1 MKKAEQ
7 KLPWHLLLIFLI
19 FSLSI
24 WAAGYYYYNKEK
36 EAIKEDK
43 QEDLLAIADL
53 KVKQI
58 EDWRRERLAD
68 AIVLFNNSFFIKPIQ
83 QYMQS
88 DSQGIRQEIL
98 FIMDALLKQY
108 QYTSVIL
115 LDAQGHIKLAV
126 PGEKEI
132 LGPEAKRLAAEAFN
146 TKKVVFSD
154 LYRSKITNA
163 IRLTV
168 VVPILVQRGRDTTP
182 VGVLLLRNDPYQFL
196 YPLIQTWPTPSRTAE
211 TSMIRREGDEVVYLN
226 ELRHQK
232 DTALTLR
239 FPVTQKDLPA
249 AMALRGIEG
258 IVEGIDYRGVPVLA
272 ALKRVPDS
280 PWILIAKVDKEEI
293 YAPIRHNLWVTTIFV
308 SIMIFA
314 AGGFIG
320 FLWRH
325 QQAVFYQERYE
336 TEQKHLAFLQHF
348 EYLTQY
354 ANDIILLSDKN
365 MRIIEVNDR
374 ASMTYGYTG
383 DELTQMNLKDLRE
396 AETRS
401 LLEQQIRQAE
411 EQDGVIYET
420 MHQRKDG
427 TKFPVEVSARLI
439 DIQGEKFYQH
449 IIRDISERKEAEARV
464 LKEKQFSDSVIN
476 SLPGLFYLFDQEG
489 RFLSWNKNMEMLT
502 GYSGGEIAK
511 MSPLEFFSVDEQYR
525 VAEKIKETFMKGQS
539 TVEAYLISKNGERT
553 PYYLIGFHLK
563 LEEQDYLI
571 GTGIDITQRKQIEE
585 QLMIYRE
592 HLEELVHE
600 RTIELESATRQLQK
614 EMNERIVMADALRE
628 SEEKFRSIVDNIG
641 IGISLIGPDME
652 ILSLNRHMQQWFP
665 HIEAAK
671 KPVCYRAFNTPP
683 KDEVCSYCPTCK
695 TLQDGQVHIS
705 VTETPV
711 NGEIRNY
718 RIISSPVRNKEGTII
733 AAIEMVEDVTERK
746 RSEEEII
753 RLNEALRN
761 NILQL
766 ENTNKEL
773 ESFSYSVSHDLR
785 APLRSIDGFSKI
797 LVEDYGEKLDGEGGH
812 YIQRVRNASQRMGQ
826 LIDDLLDLSRV
837 SRQDMQ
843 VEQVDLSSLTNT
855 IATDLRNSSPE
866 RKVEFILQEG
876 IAVYGDNRL
885 LQILLEN
892 LLSNAM
898 KFTARTEE
906 AKIEFGAEDQAGEL
920 VYFVRDN
927 GAGFDMTY
935 SDKLF
940 GAFQRLH
947 SQDEFPGTGIG
958 LAIVQRIVNRHKG
971 RIWAH
976 GVVGEGAT
984 FFFTLPGK

>member
-7 KLPWHLLLIFLI
+7 KFPWHLLLIFLVL
-19 FSLSI
+19 SLSI
-24 WAAGYYYYNKEK
+24 WAAGYHYYNKEK
-36 EAIKEDK
+36 EVIKKEK

-58 EDWRRERLAD
+58 QDWRKERLSD
-68 AIVLFNNSFFIKPIQ
+68 AMALFDNPFFIKPIQ

-88 DSQGIRQEIL
+88 ASQGIRQEVL
-98 FIMDALLKQY
+98 STMDTMLKLY
-108 QYTSVIL
+108 QYKSVIL

-126 PGEKEI
+126 PGGKEI
-132 LGPEAKRLAAEAFN
+132 LGPDAKRLTAEAFN
-146 TKKVVFSD
+146 TEKVIFSD

-163 IRLTV
+163 IHLTV
-168 VVPILVQRGRDTTP
+168 VVPLLAERGQGTIP
-182 VGVLLLRNDPYQFL
+182 IGVLLLRNDPHLVL
-196 YPLIQTWPTPSRTAE
+196 YPLIQTWPTLSRTAE
-211 TSMIRREGDEVVYLN
+211 TIMVRREGDDVVYLN
-226 ELRHQK
+226 ELRHK
-232 DTALTLR
+232 KGTALTLR
-239 FPVTQKDLPA
+239 YPLTQKDLPA

-280 PWILIAKVDKEEI
+280 RWYLIVKVDREEI
-293 YAPIRHNLWVTTIFV
+293 YAPIRHNLWVTSLFV

-325 QQAVFYQERYE
+325 QEAVFYQERYGA
-336 TEQKHLAFLQHF
+336 EQKHLAFLKHF

-374 ASMTYGYTG
+374 ASMRYGYTG
-383 DELTQMNLKDLRE
+383 DELTQMNLRDLRE
-396 AETRS
+396 PEPRS
-401 LLEQQIRQAE
+401 FLEQQLRQAE

-420 MHQRKDG
+420 THQRKDG
-427 TKFPVEVSARLI
+427 TTFPIEVSARLI

-476 SLPGLFYLFDQEG
+476 SLPGLFYLFDKEG
-489 RFLSWNKNMEMLT
+489 RFLRWNQNLEILT
-502 GYSGGEIAK
+502 GYSAGEIAK
-511 MSPLEFFSVDEQYR
+511 MSPLEFFPVDEQYR
-525 VAEKIKETFMKGQS
+525 VAEKIQETFMKGKA
-539 TVEAYLISKNGERT
+539 TVEAYLISKKGERT
-553 PYYLIGFHLK
+553 PYFLTGVHLK

-571 GTGIDITQRKQIEE
+571 GMGVDITQRKQIEE
-585 QLMIYRE
+585 QLVIYRE

-614 EMNERIVMADALRE
+614 EMNERIVTADALRE
-628 SEEKFRSIVDNIG
+628 SEEKYKSIIDNIG
-641 IGISLIGPDME
+641 MGIALISPDME
-652 ILSLNRHMQQWFP
+652 ILSLNRLMQQWFLP
-665 HIEAAK
+665 IETGN

-683 KDEVCSYCPTCK
+683 KDEICSYCPTCR
-695 TLQDGQVHIS
+695 TLQDGRVHIS
-705 VTETPV
+705 MKETPV
-711 NGEIRNY
+711 NGEIRSY
-718 RIISSPVRNKEGTII
+718 RIISSPVRNREGTII
-733 AAIEMVEDVTERK
+733 AAIEMVEDVTEEK
-746 RSEEEII
+746 RSAEEIV

-766 ENTNKEL
+766 ENINKEL

-797 LVEDYGEKLDGEGGH
+797 LVEDYGGKLDEEGRH

-837 SRQDMQ
+837 SRQDMRI
-843 VEQVDLSSLTNT
+843 EAVDLSSLANT
-855 IATDLRNSSPE
+855 IAKELRNTSPG
-866 RKVEFILQEG
+866 RQVEFILQEG
-876 IAVYGDNRL
+876 ITVYGDNRL
-885 LQILLEN
+885 FQILLEN
-892 LLSNAM
+892 LFSNAM

-906 AKIEFGAEDQAGEL
+906 ARIEFGAEDQVGEL

-927 GAGFDMTY
+927 GVGFDMTY

-958 LAIVQRIVNRHKG
+958 LAIVQRIVNRHSG

>member
-1 MKKAEQ
+1 MKKTEQ
-7 KLPWHLLLIFLI
+7 KFPWHLLFIFLVL
-19 FSLSI
+19 SLSI
-24 WAAGYYYYNKEK
+24 WAAGYHYYNKEK
-36 EAIKEDK
+36 EAIKAEK

-58 EDWRRERLAD
+58 EDWRRERLGD
-68 AIVLFNNSFFIKPIQ
+68 AMVLFNNPLFVKPIQ

-88 DSQGIRQEIL
+88 NSQEIRQEIL
-98 FIMDALLKQY
+98 SSMDTLLKQY
-108 QYTSVIL
+108 HYTSVLL
-115 LDAQGHIKLAV
+115 LDVQGHIKLAV
-126 PGEKEI
+126 PGGKEI
-132 LGPEAKRLAAEAFN
+132 IGPVAKKLAAETVN

-154 LYRSKITNA
+154 LYRHAITNT

-168 VVPILVQRGRDTTP
+168 IVPLLVQRGRDTTP
-182 VGVLLLRNDPYQFL
+182 IGILLLRNDPYRFL
-196 YPLIQTWPTPSRTAE
+196 FPLIQTWPTPSRTAE
-211 TSMIRREGDEVVYLN
+211 TSMVRREGEEVVFLN

-249 AMALRGIEG
+249 AIAIRGIEG
-258 IVEGIDYRGVPVLA
+258 IIEGKDYRGVPVIA

-280 PWILIAKVDKEEI
+280 PWFLITKVDKEEI
-293 YAPIRHNLWVTTIFV
+293 YAPIRYNLWITTILV
-308 SIMIFA
+308 SIMIVA
-314 AGGFIG
+314 SGGLIG

-325 QQAVFYQERYE
+325 QQAVFYQEHYE
-336 TEQKHLAFLQHF
+336 AELKHLAFLRHF
-348 EYLTQY
+348 EYLTKY
-354 ANDIILLSDKN
+354 ANDIILLTDKN
-365 MRIIEVNDR
+365 LRIIEVNDR
-374 ASMTYGYTG
+374 ASLSYGYTD
-383 DELTQMNLKDLRE
+383 DELLQLNLKDLR
-396 AETRS
+396 APETRS
-401 LLEQQIRQAE
+401 LLEQQIKQIE
-411 EQDGVIYET
+411 EQNGLIYAT
-420 MHQRKDG
+420 IHQKKDG
-427 TKFPVEVSARLI
+427 STFPVEVSARI
-439 DIQGEKFYQH
+439 IEIEGKNFYQN
-449 IIRDISERKEAEARV
+449 IIRDITERKEAEARL
-464 LKEKQFSDSVIN
+464 LKEKKFSDSVIN
-476 SLPGLFYLFDQEG
+476 SLPGLFYLFDKEG
-489 RFLSWNKNMEMLT
+489 HFLSWNHNMEMLT
-502 GYSGGEIAK
+502 GYSAEEIAK
-511 MSPLEFFSVDEQYR
+511 MSPLEFFPVDEQYR
-525 VAEKIKETFMKGQS
+525 ITEKIKEIFMRGQS
-539 TVEAYLISKNGERT
+539 TIEANLISKNGEKT
-553 PYYLIGFHLK
+553 PYFLTGFHLK
-563 LEEQDYLI
+563 LEQQDYLI
-571 GTGIDITQRKQIEE
+571 GMGIDITQRKQIEE

-600 RTIELESATRQLQK
+600 RTLELESATRQLQK
-614 EMNERIVMADALRE
+614 EMNERTVIADALRE
-628 SEEKFRSIVDNIG
+628 SEEKYRSIVDNIG

-683 KDEVCSYCPTCK
+683 KDEVCSYCPTCN

-718 RIISSPVRNKEGTII
+718 RIISSPVRDKGGTII

-753 RLNEALRN
+753 RLNEALKN

-785 APLRSIDGFSKI
+785 SPLRSIDGFSKI
-797 LVEDYGEKLDGEGGH
+797 LVEDYGGKLDEEGRH

-843 VEQVDLSSLTNT
+843 VEPVDLSSLTNT
-855 IATDLRNSSPE
+855 IATDLRNAFPG
-866 RKVEFILQEG
+866 RQVEFILQEG

-958 LAIVQRIVNRHKG
+958 LAIVQRIVSRHSG

>member
-7 KLPWHLLLIFLI
+7 KFPWHLLLIFLI

-58 EDWRRERLAD
+58 EDWRRERLGD
-68 AIVLFNNSFFIKPIQ
+68 AMVLFNNPLFVKPIQ

-88 DSQGIRQEIL
+88 NSQEIRQGILSSMET
-98 FIMDALLKQY
+98 LLKQY
-108 QYTSVIL
+108 HYTGVLL
-115 LDAQGHIKLAV
+115 LDVQGHIKLAV
-126 PGEKEI
+126 PGGKEI
-132 LGPEAKRLAAEAFN
+132 IGPVAKRLAAEAVN

-154 LYRSKITNA
+154 LYRHAITNT

-168 VVPILVQRGRDTTP
+168 IVPLLVQRGQDTTP
-182 VGVLLLRNDPYQFL
+182 IGILLLRIDPYQFL
-196 YPLIQTWPTPSRTAE
+196 FPLIQTWPTPSRTAE
-211 TSMIRREGDEVVYLN
+211 TSMVRREGEEVVFLN

-249 AMALRGIEG
+249 AIAIRGIEG
-258 IVEGIDYRGVPVLA
+258 IIEGKDYRGVPVIA

-280 PWILIAKVDKEEI
+280 PWFLITKVDKEEI
-293 YAPIRHNLWVTTIFV
+293 YAPIRHNLWITTILV
-308 SIMIFA
+308 SIMIVA
-314 AGGFIG
+314 SAGLIG

-325 QQAVFYQERYE
+325 QQAVFYQKHYE
-336 TEQKHLAFLQHF
+336 AELKHLAFLQHF

-374 ASMTYGYTG
+374 ASMSYGYTG
-383 DELTQMNLKDLRE
+383 DELIQMNLRDLRE
-396 AETRS
+396 AETQS
-401 LLEQQIRQAE
+401 LLEQQLRQAE

-420 MHQRKDG
+420 MHKRKDG

-439 DIQGEKFYQH
+439 DIQGKKFYQH
-449 IIRDISERKEAEARV
+449 IIRDISERKEAEARI
-464 LKEKQFSDSVIN
+464 LKEKQFSDSVID
-476 SLPGLFYLFDQEG
+476 SLPGLFYLFDKEG
-489 RFLSWNKNMEMLT
+489 RFLSWNKNLEMLT
-502 GYSGGEIAK
+502 GYSAGEIAK
-511 MSPLEFFSVDEQYR
+511 MSPLEFFPIDEQYLA
-525 VAEKIKETFMKGQS
+525 AEKIQETFMKGKS
-539 TVEAYLISKNGERT
+539 TVEAHLISKNGERT
-553 PYYLIGFHLK
+553 PYFLTGVHLK

-571 GTGIDITQRKQIEE
+571 GMGIDITQRKQIEE

-614 EMNERIVMADALRE
+614 EMNERIVTADALRE
-628 SEEKFRSIVDNIG
+628 SEERYRSIVDNIG
-641 IGISLIGPDME
+641 MGIALISPDME
-652 ILSLNRHMQQWFP
+652 ILSLNRLMQQWFLP
-665 HIEAAK
+665 VETGN
-671 KPVCYRAFNTPP
+671 KPVCYRVFNTPP
-683 KDEVCSYCPTCK
+683 KDEICSYCPTCR

-705 VTETPV
+705 MKETPV
-711 NGEIRNY
+711 NGEIRSY

-733 AAIEMVEDVTERK
+733 AAIEMVEDVTEEK
-746 RSEEEII
+746 RSEEEIV

-766 ENTNKEL
+766 KNINKEL

-797 LVEDYGEKLDGEGGH
+797 LVEDYGGKLDEEGRH

-837 SRQDMQ
+837 SRQDMRI
-843 VEQVDLSSLTNT
+843 EAVDLSSLANT
-855 IATDLRNSSPE
+855 IAQELRNASPG
-866 RKVEFILQEG
+866 RQVEFILQEG
-876 IAVYGDNRL
+876 ITVYGDNRL
-885 LQILLEN
+885 FQILLEN
-892 LLSNAM
+892 LFSNAM

-906 AKIEFGAEDQAGEL
+906 ARIEFGAEDQVGEL

-958 LAIVQRIVNRHKG
+958 LAIVQRIVNRHSG